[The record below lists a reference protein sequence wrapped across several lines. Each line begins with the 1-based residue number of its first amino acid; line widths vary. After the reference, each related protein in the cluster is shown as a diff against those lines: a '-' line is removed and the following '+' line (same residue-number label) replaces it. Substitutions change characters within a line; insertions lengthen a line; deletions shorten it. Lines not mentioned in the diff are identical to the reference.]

1 MSSTLEIENP
11 GFDET
16 EKRLQLLY
24 QITSQTTTSLHSQ
37 LDKALELT
45 TGLLGMDVGII
56 SSVSEEQYTVRNFYP
71 EDSGLTAGQ
80 SFELGNTY
88 CSITLDAKDVFS
100 INHMKE
106 SEYERHPCYEAFSL
120 EAYIGIPIII
130 DDKVYG
136 TINFSSSEPKKGGFI
151 SVDHTLIKLL
161 GKWVGATI
169 KREQIENNLRERN
182 RQFKLVSLN
191 SADLICLHDLEGNY
205 EFISPSIE
213 NILGY
218 TYQEL
223 LGKNHYDFVHEE
235 DLQTLLKT
243 PKQIL
248 IEKGVIK
255 NTRYRIRNKKGEYI
269 WFESS
274 VNIIY
279 DENELPVGLQSVSRD
294 VTARKKLEIMFE
306 QAQEMASI
314 GGWEF
319 NLETGEI
326 YWSDE
331 VYRIHGKEIG
341 TELNIEEGFNNFP
354 GEAAEKLSEAIES
367 AIENQEKYDIVLPFI
382 SDKGTEKWVRALGK
396 PHVVDGN
403 TQSLSGTFQD
413 ISKQIK
419 YEKRIITQNEEL
431 LRLTETR
438 DKLYSIIAHDLKGA
452 FFGITGM
459 LNMMIEDIEEELE
472 EMQDKKQLRNLN
484 LLHGSSKNAYELL
497 ENLLDWIKVQNGT
510 ISVEKEIVDIA
521 ELLTNAI
528 SVFESSAE
536 KKSITIK
543 REFSELTINADKN
556 ILSTVFRNLISN
568 AIKFTPQNGRISL
581 RVNESGKSVEISVK
595 DSGIGMTKEIK
606 DKLFDKENRP
616 QRRGTLH
623 EKGTGLGLLLC
634 YDMIEAHDGII
645 TVISEENRGSEFI
658 VSLSKS

>member
-11 GFDET
+11 GLDET

-24 QITSQTTTSLHSQ
+24 QITSQTTNSLHSQ

-56 SSVSEEQYTVRNFYP
+56 SSVSEAQYTVRNFYP
-71 EDSGLTAGQ
+71 EDSGLSAGQ
-80 SFELGNTY
+80 SFELGDTY

-136 TINFSSSEPKKGGFI
+136 TINFSSSEPKEGGFI
-151 SVDHTLIKLL
+151 PVDHTLIKLL
-161 GKWVGATI
+161 GKWVSATI

-191 SADLICLHDLEGNY
+191 SADLICLHDLEGKY
-205 EFISPSIE
+205 EFISPSVE

-223 LGKNHYDFVHEE
+223 LGKNHYDLVHEE
-235 DLQTLLKT
+235 DLETLLKT

-279 DENELPVGLQSVSRD
+279 DENELPVGLQSVSRE
-294 VTARKKLEIMFE
+294 VTVQKKLETMFE
-306 QAQEMASI
+306 QSQEMANV
-314 GGWEF
+314 GGWEYD
-319 NLETGEI
+319 LETGKLF
-326 YWSDE
+326 WSDE
-331 VYRIHGKEIG
+331 VYRIHDKEVG
-341 TELNIEEGFNNFP
+341 SEVMVEEGLSYFP
-354 GEAAEKLSEAIES
+354 GEAKEVIEEAINRSVEH
-367 AIENQEKYDIVLPFI
+367 NEKYDLVVPFI
-382 SDKGTEKWVRALGK
+382 SEKGVKKWVRAIGK
-396 PHVVDGN
+396 AHFTDGIA
-403 TQSLSGTFQD
+403 TSLSGTFQD

-459 LNMMIEDIEEELE
+459 LNMMIEELE
-472 EMQDKKQLRNLN
+472 EEIEEIQDKKQLRNLN

-510 ISVEKEIVDIA
+510 ISVEKETVDIA

-536 KKSITIK
+536 KKSISIE

-556 ILSTVFRNLISN
+556 ILSTVLRNLISN
-568 AIKFTPQNGRISL
+568 AIKFTPNDGSISL
-581 RVNESGKSVEISVK
+581 SVNEVGKSVEISIK
-595 DSGIGMTKEIK
+595 DSGIGMSEKIR
-606 DKLFDKENRP
+606 DKLFDKVDRP

-645 TVISEENRGSEFI
+645 TVISEENKGSEFI